1 MKRKIVL
8 TRTAEKRLN
17 DLLEYLEN
25 AWSTKVKL
33 NFISKL
39 EQRLDVV
46 KDKPEA
52 FPMSSIKI
60 GLHKCVITRQ
70 TTIYYTFDEQKINLL
85 TVFDNRQDPNKLEK
99 DVEKYEI

>member
-8 TRTAEKRLN
+8 TKTAEKRLN

-33 NFISKL
+33 KFISKL
-39 EQRLDVV
+39 EQGLEIV
-46 KDKPEA
+46 KEKPEA
-52 FPMSSIKI
+52 FSVSSVKK

-70 TTIYYTFDEQKINLL
+70 TSIYYTFDEQKIYVL

-99 DVEKYEI
+99 DSK